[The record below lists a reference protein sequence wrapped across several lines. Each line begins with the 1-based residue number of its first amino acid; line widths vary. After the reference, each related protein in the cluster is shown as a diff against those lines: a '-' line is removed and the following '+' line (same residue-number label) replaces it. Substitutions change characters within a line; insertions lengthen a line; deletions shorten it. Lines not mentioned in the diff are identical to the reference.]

1 MPSLLHRELPAVLAA
16 IGGAAA
22 VGATLG
28 LPTGTQALLSQGALL
43 PLIILAVALVCS
55 PALFIGAGLLGAKSS
70 IADVCHA
77 IGQGAVSSGHALLGF
92 VPVALFL
99 TATRAS
105 ERHPAIAVVGL
116 IVVAT
121 VAGSLRTWYALSSKD
136 EDRKRLLPYFVCWSG
151 ASLTLGGLL
160 LFHSFRIGGV
170 L

>member
-1 MPSLLHRELPAVLAA
+1 MPTLLRREMQAVLAA

-28 LPTGTQALLSQGALL
+28 LPTGTQALLTQGALL

-55 PALFIGAGLLGAKSS
+55 PALFIGAGLLGAKSG

-77 IGQGAVSSGHALLGF
+77 IGQGAVASGHALLGF

-99 TATRAS
+99 TATKAS

-116 IVVAT
+116 IVVAAA
-121 VAGSLRTWYALSSKD
+121 AGSLRTWYVLRAKG
-136 EDRKRLLPYFVCWSG
+136 EGNMRLLPYFVCWSW

-160 LFHSFRIGGV
+160 LFHAFRIGGV